1 MAVSRTAQY
10 VALYR
15 ALESCEPRRPR
26 LFEDPFANAFLP
38 RDLTWAVRL
47 AQSARLRAMLER
59 YADFRAPGARS
70 SAIARTRFI
79 DDRVRRD
86 VAEGSRQL
94 VILGAGYDCRAH
106 RLSELKASAVFE
118 VDRAE
123 TQERKRRTLRHA
135 KYVQLR
141 SDVHYVP
148 LDLLQ
153 GDLPAELG
161 AAGWR
166 REART
171 TFLCEGV
178 SNYLS
183 EAAVVKLLELVAA
196 AARESTLIFSY
207 IHRGVL
213 DGSVAFDGTAKLLRN
228 VQRLGEPWS
237 FGLLPAR
244 VGAYFDGFGLTLE
257 EDLGA
262 DEYRR
267 RYLDPQRTQWDGYSF
282 YRIAVARSRAAHFGS
297 VG

>member
-1 MAVSRTAQY
+1 MAVSRTAQF

-47 AQSARLRAMLER
+47 ARSARLRPLLER

-106 RLSELKASAVFE
+106 RLSELKSSAVFE

-123 TQERKRRTLRHA
+123 TQQRKRRTLLSA
-135 KYVQLR
+135 PYVQPR
-141 SDVHYVP
+141 SDVRYVA
-148 LDLLQ
+148 LDLLE
-153 GDLPAELG
+153 GDLRAGLC

-166 REART
+166 PGART

-183 EAAVVKLLELVAA
+183 EAGVAKLLELAGAA
-196 AARESTLIFSY
+196 APESTLLFSY

-213 DGSVAFDGTAKLLRN
+213 DGSVAFEGTTKLLGTM
-228 VQRLGEPWS
+228 QRMGEPWS

-244 VGAYFDGFGLTLE
+244 VGTYFEGFGLTLE

-267 RYLDPQRTQWDGYSF
+267 RYLDPQRTQWNGYSF
-282 YRIAVARSRAAHFGS
+282 YRIAVARSRATVHDA
-297 VG
+297 